1 MQVQYDALYQ
11 NILTCPKKYPHVIV
25 FDSSPMIG
33 SPSSGSSPARYGHKL
48 SLGLVLKCNKKHCYH
63 AMAPPRSCSMGL

>member
-33 SPSSGSSPARYGHKL
+33 SPSSGSSPARYGHHI
-48 SLGLVLKCNKKHCYH
+48 GPQQIQPTCCDQNF
-63 AMAPPRSCSMGL
+63 

>member
-48 SLGLVLKCNKKHCYH
+48 SHGLCIK
-63 AMAPPRSCSMGL
+63 M